1 MSALPAITQ
10 HVEGTTRFLCPHCR
24 SDDVRKV
31 SLMYEQATSNL
42 NYRALSMNDQGGA
55 AYTAGSGGLQNLMG
69 GRIAP
74 PVEPAAP
81 IAPRFPLLSSL
92 WSAGWFLFISHAAI
106 KQGAAFWQIH
116 RATTGEWVGALFG
129 FLVCFP
135 ILIFLPIYLV
145 GMSDYRRKLENF
157 KNHVYP
163 SYAARMSAWS
173 RSWMCMRCGEIHERR
188 A

>member
-74 PVEPAAP
+74 PVPPEAP
-81 IAPRFPLLSSL
+81 VKPRFPIFSLISLAMATSPITGIGMTNASTGDRLVAFVLYMLLPMS
-92 WSAGWFLFISHAAI
+92 
-106 KQGAAFWQIH
+106 
-116 RATTGEWVGALFG
+116 
-129 FLVCFP
+129 
-135 ILIFLPIYLV
+135 FLPKYVMQSLR
-145 GMSDYRRKLENF
+145 YA
-157 KNHVYP
+157 
-163 SYAARMSAWS
+163 SYAPRYQNLLLPDYQQRHAKWS
-173 RSWMCMRCGEIHERR
+173 RSWMCMRCGEIHER
-188 A
+188 